1 MASRVTRDFEFTRAV
16 PGDYALSVA
25 TIVASKP
32 TGYVT
37 TRPRPRAVCPGQVAR
52 ALVRWQVAA

>member
-32 TGYVT
+32 TGHVT
-37 TRPRPRAVCPGQVAR
+37 TVPVRVR
-52 ALVRWQVAA
+52 AL